1 MNDLPRV
8 AARKCV
14 GLESN
19 LQAADRKSSA
29 LTTMPLS
36 ATSVLTIAAIDWTG
50 TSDRVHIVIVV
61 RGSCDEDN
69 SMLCRSFGRY

>member
-8 AARKCV
+8 AARKCG

-36 ATSVLTIAAIDWTG
+36 ATSVLTIAAIEWIG

-69 SMLCRSFGRY
+69 SMPCRSFGR